1 MSAKTLR
8 CAVYTRKSTDEGLE
22 KAFNSLDA
30 QREACEAFIRAQ
42 AHEGWRLVPDAF
54 DDGGYSG
61 GSLDRPALQSL
72 LSAIDAGRVEIVVVY
87 KIDRLTRSLADFAKL
102 VERFDAR
109 SVSFVSVT
117 QAFNTTNSMGRLT
130 LNVLLSFAQF
140 EREVTAERIRD
151 KIAASR
157 AKGLW
162 MGGGVPLGYSA
173 RDRQLHID
181 PASAD
186 TVRWIFDQ
194 YRARPSLGAL
204 AAKLNA
210 QRCAEAAQPNQ
221 TSGTSPRSRWTA
233 GALGYLLRNRTYLG
247 EAVHKGRI
255 HPGRHEAIVARSVF
269 DDVQTLLDHSANRWK
284 RQRTTGASG
293 LLTGLVL
300 DDQGHRM
307 TPQWSLGSQGVRHGY
322 YVSAAKLRGNTH
334 LTAGSLPRIRADTLD
349 AFALRVWRALSSLT
363 QSPEPSEFGSLSP
376 QALTSSIALS
386 SADALSSSS
395 PARARRHAA
404 ACEPSGSGAVAPAC
418 SSDAP
423 GSCAPIAIDRDAFRR
438 ALTRIVVGQG
448 RVETTW
454 SSDALAIPADAPDP
468 LTPAARLSLAPLGL
482 DRAESRDGLLTLHFR
497 IDLCMRGGRT
507 AHHPFITPQMA
518 GPQRLGQPDP
528 RLVRALQW
536 GHAIRRQIERGQ
548 IKHFEDWTGP
558 DTATG
563 RNSARDLFRL
573 ALLAPD
579 LQRRIVLG
587 DHPAWWSLT
596 AIAALNLP
604 PDWNNQRQRLG
615 LGPAA

>member
-1 MSAKTLR
+1 MSGKTMR
-8 CAVYTRKSTDEGLE
+8 CAIYTRKSTDEGLE

-72 LSAIDAGRVEIVVVY
+72 LSAIEAGRVDIVVVY

-157 AKGLW
+157 AKGMW
-162 MGGGVPLGYSA
+162 MGGGVALGYTA

-181 PASAD
+181 PPAAD
-186 TVRWIFDQ
+186 KVRRIFDQ
-194 YRARPSLGAL
+194 YLAQPSLGAL
-204 AAKLNA
+204 AASLNT
-210 QRCAEAAQPNQ
+210 QRCAEAAQLDPA
-221 TSGTSPRSRWTA
+221 GTAPRSRWTA

-255 HPGRHEAIVARSVF
+255 HPGRHDAIIERPLFEA
-269 DDVQTLLDHSANRWK
+269 VQAMLDQSAKRWK
-284 RQRTTGASG
+284 RQRTTGASA

-307 TPQWSLGSQGVRHGY
+307 TPQWSLNAQGVRHGY

-334 LTAGSLPRIRADTLD
+334 LKAGSLPRVRADALD
-349 AFALRVWRALSSLT
+349 AFILRVWRAL
-363 QSPEPSEFGSLSP
+363 
-376 QALTSSIALS
+376 A
-386 SADALSSSS
+386 S
-395 PARARRHAA
+395 PAQIAGTEAHG
-404 ACEPSGSGAVAPAC
+404 PT
-418 SSDAP
+418 
-423 GSCAPIAIDRDAFRR
+423 AIDRDAFRR
-438 ALTRIVVGQG
+438 SLTRIVVGQG

-454 SSDALAIPADAPDP
+454 SSDALAVPADGPDP
-468 LTPAARLSLAPLGL
+468 LTPAAHLALSALGL
-482 DRAESRDGLLTLHFR
+482 AHVDSRDGVLTLHFR
-497 IDLCMRGGRT
+497 IDLCLRGGRK
-507 AHHPFITPQMA
+507 AHLPFITPQMA

-536 GHAIRRQIERGQ
+536 GHDIRRQIERGQ
-548 IKHFEDWTGP
+548 IKHFEDWTAP
-558 DTATG
+558 DAAAG
-563 RNSARDLFRL
+563 RNGARDLFRL

-604 PDWNNQRQRLG
+604 PDWDTQRQHLG
-615 LGPAA
+615 LGAKH